1 MSPIMISGMKTMQA
15 FKFRL
20 VPTLDQE
27 ILLSRHAGCVRFVW
41 NKALDLQKRRLDAG
55 IPLLFYGDL
64 AKLLTLWRSSEEYGF
79 LAMGPVHPQQQA
91 LKNLDR
97 ALWEALDRK
106 NPKRFPRFKRKGEG
120 DSLRYPDP
128 LQVKLDL
135 ATRDPEG
142 RNLLPRIFLPKVGW
156 VKVRVSRQIEGA
168 LRNATV
174 TRKAG
179 RWAVSLQTEADVRE
193 PQVRTRPEVG
203 VDLGVASFATTSDGV
218 RIHPSPELVMAMKSA
233 EKKLVWEQRKLSRKY
248 RKGPKSRNYQK
259 QKIQVARAH
268 ERVSNMR
275 LDFLHKASTSV
286 GETQAVVYVED
297 LKIRNMTRSARGTR
311 ENPGRNIRQKAGL
324 NRSILSQGGGTF
336 LSLLEYKLV
345 KRGGRL
351 VRVDPR
357 NTSRTCFACNHV
369 AEENRPDQA
378 TFRCVR
384 CGYEDHADVNAAN
397 NILRAGQARSACS
410 LDKSS
415 EFDV

>member
-1 MSPIMISGMKTMQA
+1 MKTIQA

-41 NKALDLQKRRLDAG
+41 NKALDLQTRRLEAG
-55 IPLLFYGDL
+55 IPLLSYGDL

-79 LAMGPVHPQQQA
+79 LVLGPVHPQQQA

-156 VKVRVSRQIEGA
+156 VKVRVSRQIEGD

-179 RWAVSLQTEADVRE
+179 RWAVSLQTEEDVPE
-193 PQVRTRPEVG
+193 PEVRTRPEVG
-203 VDLGVASFATTSDGV
+203 VDLGVTSFAMTSSGV
-218 RIHPSPELVMAMKSA
+218 RIHPTPELVMAMKAA

-248 RKGPKSRNYQK
+248 RKGPKSQHFRK

-275 LDFLHKASTSV
+275 LDFLHKASTSI

-297 LKIRNMTRSARGTR
+297 LPIRNMTKSARGTR
-311 ENPGRNIRQKAGL
+311 ENPGRNVRQKSGL
-324 NRSILSQGGGTF
+324 NRSILSQGWGTF
-336 LSLLEYKLV
+336 LSLLEYKLLR
-345 KRGGRL
+345 RGGRL

-357 NTSRTCFACNHV
+357 NTSRTCFACKHV
-369 AEENRPDQA
+369 AAENRPDQV
-378 TFRCVR
+378 TFRCVL
-384 CGYEDHADVNAAN
+384 CGYEDHADTNAAN

-415 EFDV
+415 EFVA

>member
-1 MSPIMISGMKTMQA
+1 PIIISGMKTIQA

-41 NKALDLQKRRLDAG
+41 NKALDLQTRRLEAG
-55 IPLLFYGDL
+55 IPLLSYGDL

-79 LAMGPVHPQQQA
+79 LPLGPVHPQQQA

-156 VKVRVSRQIEGA
+156 VKVRVS
-168 LRNATV
+168 
-174 TRKAG
+174 
-179 RWAVSLQTEADVRE
+179 LQTEEDVPE
-193 PQVRTRPEVG
+193 QEVRTRPEVG
-203 VDLGVASFATTSDGV
+203 VDLGVASFATASSGF
-218 RIHPSPELVMAMKSA
+218 RIHPTPELVGAMKAA

-248 RKGPKSRNYQK
+248 RKGPKSQHFRK

-275 LDFLHKASTSV
+275 LDFLHKASASI

-297 LKIRNMTRSARGTR
+297 LKIRNMTKSARGTR
-311 ENPGRNIRQKAGL
+311 ENPGRNVRQKSGL
-324 NRSILSQGGGTF
+324 NRSILSQGWGTF
-336 LSLLEYKLV
+336 LSLLEYKLLR
-345 KRGGRL
+345 RGGRL
-351 VRVDPR
+351 FRVDPR
-357 NTSRTCFACNHV
+357 NTSRTCFACKHV
-369 AEENRPDQA
+369 AAENRPDQA
-378 TFRCVR
+378 TFRCVL
-384 CGYEDHADVNAAN
+384 CGYEDHADTNAAN

-415 EFDV
+415 EFVA